1 MCSGLQRQAY
11 WCGDSTAHLLPACL
25 SACQS
30 VFLCVFFPVSLSA
43 CLSVC
48 LSFSLSSYLS
58 LNLSVCWS
66 VFLPVS
72 LSACLSACLF
82 ACLSVCLSVSLS
94 VQHAILSA
102 ADELDAC
109 CTFASLPVPI
119 FPWSCDLAAHQLTL
133 WPCPPTTPKAPRG
146 SCVFSASQRC
156 CVIVATRQQ

>member
-11 WCGDSTAHLLPACL
+11 WCGDSTAHLLPAC
-25 SACQS
+25 
-30 VFLCVFFPVSLSA
+30 LSA

-72 LSACLSACLF
+72 LSACLF